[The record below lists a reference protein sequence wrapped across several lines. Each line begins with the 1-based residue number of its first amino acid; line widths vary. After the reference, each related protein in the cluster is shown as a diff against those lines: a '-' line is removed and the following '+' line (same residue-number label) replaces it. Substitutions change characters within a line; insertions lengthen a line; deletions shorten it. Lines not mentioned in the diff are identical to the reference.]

1 MLGRSALLSV
11 AFWIAFVGVLRIAVV
26 PPESC
31 GDANRD
37 AITDAAVAAEGWLQ
51 RNQGS
56 DGRYVY
62 IYDRDSDTI
71 SSDYNEVRHAGV
83 TMALYQAAGRFQDA
97 EALDAADAG
106 LAWMSENL
114 IRQDGWAALAP
125 GGGRAK
131 LGASALMLVALAERR
146 LATVDPQHDDLM
158 RELGRFIVTLQRGD
172 DGFYVAWLTA
182 ERSPQLEGT
191 SRFFPGEAFWA
202 LALLHEAFPGE
213 GWDRPARLAADFLT
227 TRRDEVEDVSF
238 PPLADQWTAYG
249 LAEMVE
255 WGLHDHHID
264 YARRLAGRFGFL
276 IRVEAQR
283 QGGPLGTLVRRWEI
297 RAAAAG
303 TWVEGMAALW
313 RLASVDERLADLR
326 PKIEERLICAGG
338 ILAEQQVSGED
349 ADTYA
354 QPDLVEGAW
363 FVGGETRMDDQQ
375 HAFSGLLYTVDALDD
390 RLHREPDAPM
400 TNVASP

>member
-31 GDANRD
+31 GDADRG
-37 AITDAAVAAEGWLQ
+37 AIAEAAVAANGWLK

-62 IYDRDSDTI
+62 IYDHDSDTT

-83 TMALYQAAGRFQDA
+83 TMALYQAAGRFEDA
-97 EALDAADAG
+97 EALGTADAG

-125 GGGRAK
+125 GGGKAK
-131 LGASALMLVALAERR
+131 LGSSALMLVALAERR
-146 LATVDPQHDDLM
+146 LATEDPQHDDLM
-158 RELGRFIVTLQRGD
+158 RELGRFIVTLQGGD
-172 DGFYVAWLTA
+172 NGFYVAWLPA
-182 ERSPQLEGT
+182 EGSPQREGS

-202 LALLHEAFPGE
+202 LALLHEAFPSE
-213 GWDRPARLAADFLT
+213 GWDGPARLAADFLT

-255 WGLHDHHID
+255 WGLDDHHVD
-264 YARRLAGRFGFL
+264 YARRLAGRFGLL
-276 IRVEAQR
+276 IRVESQR
-283 QGGPLGTLVRRWEI
+283 QGGPMGSLLRRWEV
-297 RAAAAG
+297 RASAAG
-303 TWVEGMAALW
+303 TWVEAMAALW

-326 PKIEERLICAGG
+326 PKIKERLICAGG
-338 ILAEQQVSGED
+338 ILAEQQVSSDD
-349 ADTYA
+349 AAGYA

-375 HAFSGLLYTVDALDD
+375 HALSGLLYTVDALDD
-390 RLHREPDAPM
+390 RPQREPDAPM
-400 TNVASP
+400 TGVTSP